1 MYVLLYHVIIKFFF
15 PPSLFGQVCIFALKI
30 RNWWPP
36 WSEIRSALGWKI
48 KRSTQNPVFPVT
60 IALSVVEKKIE
71 TDYRRKMYCAC
82 LNCWLIGTTFALG
95 SLRLHVYSD
104 DIGCITKFTCLQN
117 YDYVIMNNLKMD
129 DLGHHVFV
137 PHVKFWNVRTFEPN
151 SSSPRIFDY
160 SLPFKR
166 SQVLAPCTSS
176 SFYPILL
183 LIG

>member
-15 PPSLFGQVCIFALKI
+15 STVI
-30 RNWWPP
+30 
-36 WSEIRSALGWKI
+36 IRSSMYHCLENTELMAAM
-48 KRSTQNPVFPVT
+48 KRNSFSVRVKDNAKYTKSGFPRHYR
-60 IALSVVEKKIE
+60 IIN
-71 TDYRRKMYCAC
+71 RRKKN
-82 LNCWLIGTTFALG
+82 LKRTIGGRCIAHVWIVD
-95 SLRLHVYSD
+95 SSVQRLHSALFANMFTLTTSAVLRNLPVY
-104 DIGCITKFTCLQN
+104 K
-117 YDYVIMNNLKMD
+117 IMNNLKMD

-151 SSSPRIFDY
+151 SSSARIFDY

-176 SFYPILL
+176 FFYPILL

>member
-1 MYVLLYHVIIKFFF
+1 MYHCLENTELMAAMKRNSFSVRVKDNAKYTKSGFPRHYRIISRRKKNLKRTIGGRCIAHVWIVD
-15 PPSLFGQVCIFALKI
+15 SSVQRLH
-30 RNWWPP
+30 
-36 WSEIRSALGWKI
+36 SAL
-48 KRSTQNPVFPVT
+48 
-60 IALSVVEKKIE
+60 
-71 TDYRRKMYCAC
+71 
-82 LNCWLIGTTFALG
+82 FANMF
-95 SLRLHVYSD
+95 YSD

-151 SSSPRIFDY
+151 SSSARIFDY

-176 SFYPILL
+176 FFYPILL